1 MNKYKTEKILF
12 LFHNYVEI
20 IKNVIM
26 FVGKCFEIFMSVQ

>member
-1 MNKYKTEKILF
+1 MNKHKTEKFPILF
-12 LFHNYVEI
+12 IDYIEI